1 MKRLTAL
8 GALLLV
14 FFFASGTL
22 YAQSGNDILKRIDEK
37 LWPSSYEAYRY
48 LVDQYPDGSKKEYT
62 VYTVKKG
69 TDKVAMAFL
78 APASEAGR
86 SLLRVGDNWWMYI
99 PNVGRPIRITSLQS
113 VTGSIFNNS
122 DIMQVDYSDEYNVAG
137 VQTAGSGYLLD
148 LKAKDSSVAYD
159 KLKMWATKDDIVT
172 KIECYAASGMLIKT
186 LDFLQ
191 IKDFGNGIV
200 RPSVI
205 QTTSPFYKGYV
216 SFMIF
221 MSIRSRQ
228 FPDEIFSLSYLPRI
242 GALQQ

>member
-1 MKRLTAL
+1 MKRLEML
-8 GALLLV
+8 GALLLMTL
-14 FFFASGTL
+14 FASGAL
-22 YAQSGNDILKRIDEK
+22 FAQTGNDILKRIDNK
-37 LWPSSYEAYRY
+37 LWPTDYEAYRY

-69 TDKVAMAFL
+69 EDKVAMAFL

-86 SLLRVGDNWWMYI
+86 SLLRVGENWWMYL

-122 DIMQVDYSDEYNVAG
+122 DIMQVDYADEYNVAG
-137 VQTAGSGYLLD
+137 VQTTDSGYLLD

-159 KLKMWATKDDIVT
+159 SLKMWATKDDIVT

-191 IKDFGNGIV
+191 IKDFGSGIV

-221 MSIRSRQ
+221 ISMKPRRL
-228 FPDEIFSLSYLPRI
+228 PDEVFTQSYMPRI
-242 GALQQ
+242 EALQQ

>member
-1 MKRLTAL
+1 MKPLATL
-8 GALLLV
+8 GALLLMMAL
-14 FFFASGTL
+14 ASGTL
-22 YAQSGNDILKRIDEK
+22 FAQSGNDILKRIDTK
-37 LWPSSYEAYRY
+37 LWPSDYEAYRY

-69 TDKVAMAFL
+69 ADKIAMAFL
-78 APASEAGR
+78 APASEVGR

-122 DIMQVDYSDEYNVAG
+122 DIMQVDYADEYNVAE
-137 VQTAGSGYLLD
+137 VQATDSGFVLD

-159 KLKMWATKDDIVT
+159 KLRMWATKDDIVT

-221 MSIRSRQ
+221 ISIRPRQ
-228 FPDEIFSLSYLPRI
+228 LPDEVFTLSYMPRI
-242 GALQQ
+242 EALQQ